1 MAQPSQTSSPTR
13 ARRKVLGLI
22 FTLVVITYLDRLC
35 ISAAAPTIIR
45 EFQLSPSQMGY
56 VFSAFALAY
65 ALFEVPSGWLA
76 DYIGARKALARIVLC
91 WSAFTILTGATAG
104 FASLLVV
111 RFLFG
116 AAEAGA
122 FPSIAH
128 CVSRWFSSSER
139 GRALSVAFLGIAAG
153 SAVTTPLVFN
163 LIAWH
168 GWRLTFVEFGVIGAV
183 WCVIW
188 YRWFRDRPEE
198 HAAVN
203 AAELELIRSD
213 QAEASQLGHTGH
225 TPWATLLRSSNLVF
239 ICGMYFASGYALYFY
254 ITWLPTYLLKARGF
268 SIAYAGFFSALPW
281 VLSAGSYWLGGWL
294 TDWLARRTGSLKLS
308 RCGIG
313 GFGYLVSGL
322 VLVAVARIEDR
333 VLAASLIAVAA
344 FFQMLTISAA
354 WSVCLDVGRRNA
366 GTVTGFMNMFGNI
379 GGTIAPL
386 VVGYA
391 VERWGSWEIPFYV
404 TASLFGFGVIMWSL
418 IDPDRSVIGAEAPSV
433 VGAV

>member
-1 MAQPSQTSSPTR
+1 MVKSSQMSSPTH
-13 ARRKVLGLI
+13 ARRKLLGLI

-35 ISAAAPTIIR
+35 IAGAAPTISR
-45 EFQLSPSQMGY
+45 EFQLSPTQMGY

-65 ALFEVPSGWLA
+65 ALFEVPGGWLA
-76 DYIGARKALARIVLC
+76 DYIGARKALARIVIC
-91 WSAFTILTGATAG
+91 WSAFTMLTGATAG
-104 FASLLVV
+104 ITSLLVV

-116 AAEAGA
+116 ASEAGA
-122 FPSIAH
+122 FPSIAY
-128 CVSRWFSSSER
+128 CVSRWFPSSER
-139 GRALSVAFLGIAAG
+139 GRALSVAFLGIAVG

-168 GWRLTFVEFGVIGAV
+168 GWRLTFVEFGAIGAV
-183 WCVIW
+183 WCVVW

-198 HAAVN
+198 HSAVN
-203 AAELELIRSD
+203 AAELALIRSD
-213 QAEASQLGHTGH
+213 QTDASQLVYTHSI
-225 TPWATLLRSSNLVF
+225 PWGTLLRSSNLAF
-239 ICGMYFASGYALYFY
+239 ICGMYFASSYALYFY

-268 SIAYAGFFSALPW
+268 SMASAGFFSALPW

-313 GFGYLVSGL
+313 GFGYLVSG
-322 VLVAVARIEDR
+322 VLLIAVARIEDR
-333 VLAASLIAVAA
+333 ILAASLIAVAA
-344 FFQMLTISAA
+344 FFQMLTVSAA

-366 GTVTGFMNMFGNI
+366 GTVTGFMNMVGNI

-404 TASLFGFGVIMWSL
+404 TASLFGFGAIMWLL
-418 IDPDRSVIGAEAPSV
+418 IDPDRSVICAEA
-433 VGAV
+433 AA